1 MNAFQRI
8 AALSPF
14 PLVDLTH
21 PELPTS
27 GIVIQTPSTC
37 SKNFLKGDACRRH
50 YEQIAKSEVRS
61 GELVQCPFG
70 FASAPFR
77 TDNLFA
83 AFTSLIP
90 FPRIGGSKESVL
102 AKRHRECR
110 VATTGTATAIA
121 AVVGMDNQFQAIE
134 KGIFKGHSMAL
145 HEIRKL
151 NRAIKQNAERLCRT
165 HSPTDLEK
173 APKELVTIYKSS
185 ELMSN
190 EFDVIE
196 VLADASQA
204 ALPLNT
210 VSELYRVFDKC
221 VRIYNTQAGGR
232 RVVIRSSVGGY
243 SPRIAAHDKT
253 LHIIPSVLIENS
265 LKYSS
270 PGSETRIL
278 FEPDGEESECIV
290 RVVNESDGRQELDDR
305 VFQRGFRFDTRQ
317 DGSGNGLYVAQ
328 LIAKQHHTRI
338 TVQSQI
344 VGPNSVRHI
353 FEIRFKT
360 TTDKWLKKGK

>member
-1 MNAFQRI
+1 MDAFARI
-8 AALSPF
+8 AAFSPF
-14 PLVDLTH
+14 PVIDLTH
-21 PELPTS
+21 PDLPKS
-27 GIVIQTPSTC
+27 GLIVETPSTC
-37 SKNFLKGDACRRH
+37 SQNFLKGDACRRH
-50 YEQIAKSEVRS
+50 YEQIATDQVRS

-77 TDNLFA
+77 TGTLYG

-90 FPRIGGSKESVL
+90 FPRLGGSKESIL

-110 VATTGTATAIA
+110 VATTGIATAIA
-121 AVVGMDNQFQAIE
+121 GVIDADDHFQVIE
-134 KGIFKGHSMAL
+134 QDIFKGHSMAL

-151 NRAIKQNAERLCRT
+151 NRAVKQNAERLCRQA
-165 HSPTDLEK
+165 SPTDPDL

-204 ALPLNT
+204 SLPLNT
-210 VSELYRVFDKC
+210 VIEPYKIFDKC

-232 RVVIRSSVGGY
+232 RVVIRSSVSGY

-265 LKYSS
+265 LKYST
-270 PGSETRIL
+270 PGSETRIV
-278 FEPDGEESECIV
+278 FEPSAEGGECV
-290 RVVNESDGRQELDDR
+290 VKVVNDSEGRQELDER
-305 VFQRGFRFDTRQ
+305 VFRRGFRFESRQ

-328 LIAKQHHTRI
+328 LIAKQHQTKI

-344 VGPNSVRHI
+344 VAPNSVRHI

-360 TTDKWLKKGK
+360 TTDKWPKKSK